1 MSTCIKNTVQN
12 FSSYQLTT
20 EEFTALSYGLNH
32 HISSKFNNNRIQ
44 NELEQ
49 FYQSIFKDISYMPE
63 NNSSCLKTKLQNTCE
78 KYNKGYVSYKFKK
91 TINQLSRNKDLIILK
106 EDTGRGAV

>member
-49 FYQSIFKDISYMPE
+49 FYQSIFKDISHMPE
-63 NNSSCLKTKLQNTCE
+63 NNLSRLKTKLQNTCE
-78 KYNKGYVSYKFKK
+78 KYNKGYVSHKFKK
-91 TINQLSRNKDLIILK
+91 TINQLSKK
-106 EDTGRGAV
+106 